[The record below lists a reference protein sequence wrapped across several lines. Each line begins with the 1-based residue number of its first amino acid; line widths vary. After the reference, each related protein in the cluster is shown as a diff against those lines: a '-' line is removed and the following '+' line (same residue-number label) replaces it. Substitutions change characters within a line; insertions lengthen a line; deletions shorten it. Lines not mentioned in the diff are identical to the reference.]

1 MGSGV
6 ATDVDVGALVDVG
19 TEVAVGAGK
28 PADVGGVVGIG
39 FCVDVGMGFC
49 VGSGK
54 RVDVGGAVGI
64 GFCVDVGM
72 GVCVGSGCFMVRAK
86 MLKESTWAVAVEA
99 VKSTAVGNW
108 VHAPSWWC

>member
-1 MGSGV
+1 MGSGLMIG
-6 ATDVDVGALVDVG
+6 VDVGALVDIG

-39 FCVDVGMGFC
+39 FCVDVGM
-49 VGSGK
+49 
-54 RVDVGGAVGI
+54 RVN
-64 GFCVDVGM
+64 
-72 GVCVGSGCFMVRAK
+72 VGSGCFMVRAK

-108 VHAPSWWC
+108 VHAPS